1 MDLLIAPNTVTQ
13 DKADTAPATGTPGYA
28 TDGDPTLGTP
38 RTPFPAY
45 AWNAVQTE
53 LTTVISQSGLALN
66 RNDNTLLY
74 QAIKKIVDAAATGAA
89 VGFTPV
95 EQGGITGL
103 TADKVNIGNST
114 NGLAAYIAGNY
125 YGVLATQT
133 WANGKFIANSGG
145 TNGGIV
151 SATIDGGTK
160 TPSFQDGS
168 GTWTPVASYSGLQA
182 EISRATTVES
192 NLQTSIGQKV
202 DKSGDT
208 MTGPLTVK
216 SFSGI
221 TASGTPSSANTGDYI
236 NYPAF
241 ISSSEGRGGTA
252 WLQLQEHVGTNFT
265 LLMGVASGGNSRYFG
280 IPQGARANDSAYGD
294 VAYTSDL
301 SSYVP
306 SSTYAS
312 DFSTSDSQVIN
323 LPYGNKIQRF
333 VVSVPTN
340 GTNSHRITYPEAF
353 SGAAVPVFSGND
365 NSQSRSFSLAN
376 NTTPDATG
384 FDIAVSVHG
393 NSTAG
398 STDAATLTVIAIGPK

>member
-1 MDLLIAPNTVTQ
+1 MVDYTNSDGFVTDAKGRRQYANRDDAALI
-13 DKADTAPATGTPGYA
+13 KGTEIDA
-28 TDGDPTLGTP
+28 TDHNEV
-38 RTPFPAY
+38 R
-45 AWNAVQTE
+45 NE
-53 LTTVISQSGLALN
+53 LVYLVSQSGLTPS
-66 RNDNTLLY
+66 NDDLTQVY
-74 QAIKKIVDAAATGAA
+74 AAVQKLVAAGASEAA

-168 GTWTPVASYSGLQA
+168 GTWTQVASYSGLQA

-192 NLQTSIGQKV
+192 NLQSSKANLGGGNTL
-202 DKSGDT
+202 SGDQVVKGSVSVGVG
-208 MTGPLTVK
+208 TGWSGGTSNGQGRWSNGHLVFGAPDGATNTYMGAFQITDLLG
-216 SFSGI
+216 SPGDNYSGI
-221 TASGTPSSANTGDYI
+221 NMFGYDYAGTRYDWNFAWNGNIKTSKGLV
-236 NYPAF
+236 AF
-241 ISSSEGRGGTA
+241 E
-252 WLQLQEHVGTNFT
+252 
-265 LLMGVASGGNSRYFG
+265 
-280 IPQGARANDSAYGD
+280 
-294 VAYTSDL
+294 SDL

-323 LPYGNKIQRF
+323 LAYGNKIQRF

-353 SGAAVPVFSGND
+353 SGAAVPVFNGND
-365 NSQSRSFSLAN
+365 NSQSRSFSLSN

>member
-28 TDGDPTLGTP
+28 TDGDPTPGTP

-103 TADKVNIGNST
+103 TASKVNIGNST

-208 MTGPLTVK
+208 LTGPLTILSDK
-216 SFSGI
+216 ATTTTGQYNYTIPFR
-221 TASGTPSSANTGDYI
+221 SANSGGVYAD
-236 NYPAF
+236 F
-241 ISSSEGRGGTA
+241 LGQELVGSSSQLVLRMGYNGVDKQYWWFGEDGG
-252 WLQLQEHVGTNFT
+252 V
-265 LLMGVASGGNSRYFG
+265 SNS
-280 IPQGARANDSAYGD
+280 NKGD
-294 VAYTSDL
+294 VAWKSDL

-353 SGAAVPVFSGND
+353 SGAAVPVFNGND
-365 NSQSRSFSLAN
+365 NSQSRSFSLSN